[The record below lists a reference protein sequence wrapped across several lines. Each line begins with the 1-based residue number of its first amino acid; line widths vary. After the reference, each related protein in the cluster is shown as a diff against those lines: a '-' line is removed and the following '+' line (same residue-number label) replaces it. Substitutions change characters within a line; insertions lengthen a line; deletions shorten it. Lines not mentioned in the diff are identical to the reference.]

1 VFQCWNTP
9 FVFDGD
15 FVASGVKKRLKISTL
30 LFGSPRPHPD
40 LIPIFSDTLSQ
51 KYINSL
57 KSAKNGLYDD
67 FFRKKAKSKSP
78 LFDIIKK
85 NRIFERFMDSW

>member
-1 VFQCWNTP
+1 VFQCWSTP

-30 LFGSPRPHPD
+30 LFGSPRPHSN
-40 LIPIFSDTLSQ
+40 LIPISSDAPDTLSQ
-51 KYINSL
+51 KCTNAL

-67 FFRKKAKSKSP
+67 FFSEKSKKQEPS
-78 LFDIIKK
+78 F
-85 NRIFERFMDSW
+85 